1 MEIIASLNGAIG
13 LSEKG
18 VRLRSVNSAWY
29 DVCKALFNIGEVA
42 LTAQYM
48 KRDLKEQAVEGRG
61 YAILRNITYERG
73 GRIYQSPGAVQ
84 KLF

>member
-1 MEIIASLNGAIG
+1 MEIIASLDGAIG
-13 LSEKG
+13 LSGKG

-29 DVCKALFNIGEVA
+29 NVCKALFNIGEVA

-61 YAILRNITYERG
+61 MQYCVT
-73 GRIYQSPGAVQ
+73 
-84 KLF
+84 